1 MTKTSSNSQLSSTLY
16 CVQENKQRGWQV
28 VGKNSSEIGETRL
41 PMTYCTHLRRD
52 PHANNSR
59 GSIRYFIVST
69 TQSEVLK
76 HVTVSTASAQI
87 ATGEQAGGQQDH
99 SGYCSGSVDRDC
111 RLCHLDRGRPY
122 RW

>member
-52 PHANNSR
+52 RGKHATLMP
-59 GSIRYFIVST
+59 II
-69 TQSEVLK
+69 L
-76 HVTVSTASAQI
+76 
-87 ATGEQAGGQQDH
+87 AGRFDI
-99 SGYCSGSVDRDC
+99 S
-111 RLCHLDRGRPY
+111 
-122 RW
+122 